1 MKNLVFILVSNHDIM
16 ISWRFY
22 SLLLSLCV
30 HVTYTLIAPLFIF
43 VDHYYAFEITF
54 TEPKKVFEELLP
66 EKYFP
71 IYHWINTGERI
82 IIYIIVCC
90 ISWGNL
96 YYLLFFTY
104 LCSVSLFFQG
114 VSHEEGSKMN
124 PLRSILSSFDEDD
137 FIVIKLDID
146 TGSIEV
152 PLVKQLL
159 DGGEN
164 GIYHKLIDQFYFEHH
179 VHMKEIAGSWGSSMR
194 KCVYSTSFRT

>member
-16 ISWRFY
+16 ILSRFY

-82 IIYIIVCC
+82 IIYIFVVYLGGIYITYCFLH
-90 ISWGNL
+90 ISVL
-96 YYLLFFTY
+96 FLFF
-104 LCSVSLFFQG
+104 FKG
-114 VSHEEGSKMN
+114 
-124 PLRSILSSFDEDD
+124 
-137 FIVIKLDID
+137 
-146 TGSIEV
+146 
-152 PLVKQLL
+152 
-159 DGGEN
+159 
-164 GIYHKLIDQFYFEHH
+164 
-179 VHMKEIAGSWGSSMR
+179 
-194 KCVYSTSFRT
+194 

>member
-1 MKNLVFILVSNHDIM
+1 MEILL
-16 ISWRFY
+16 Y

-90 ISWGNL
+90 ISWVHIL
-96 YYLLFFTY
+96 LSILDISVLFF
-104 LCSVSLFFQG
+104 FKG
-114 VSHEEGSKMN
+114 
-124 PLRSILSSFDEDD
+124 
-137 FIVIKLDID
+137 
-146 TGSIEV
+146 
-152 PLVKQLL
+152 
-159 DGGEN
+159 
-164 GIYHKLIDQFYFEHH
+164 
-179 VHMKEIAGSWGSSMR
+179 
-194 KCVYSTSFRT
+194 

>member
-1 MKNLVFILVSNHDIM
+1 MEILL
-16 ISWRFY
+16 Y

-90 ISWGNL
+90 ISWVHI
-96 YYLLFFTY
+96 LLII
-104 LCSVSLFFQG
+104 LHISVLFFFQG
-114 VSHEEGSKMN
+114 K
-124 PLRSILSSFDEDD
+124 IKEDD
-137 FIVIKLDID
+137 L
-146 TGSIEV
+146 
-152 PLVKQLL
+152 
-159 DGGEN
+159 
-164 GIYHKLIDQFYFEHH
+164 
-179 VHMKEIAGSWGSSMR
+179 A
-194 KCVYSTSFRT
+194 